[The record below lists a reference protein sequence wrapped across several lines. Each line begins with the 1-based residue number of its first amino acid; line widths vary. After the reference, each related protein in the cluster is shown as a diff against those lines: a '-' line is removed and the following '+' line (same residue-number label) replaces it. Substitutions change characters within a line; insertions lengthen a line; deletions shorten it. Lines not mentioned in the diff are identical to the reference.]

1 MALTPHSSSY
11 PTVCIANAIDTLRPI
26 IQRAPTAPE
35 KTRITKSLFPQ
46 QDQAVFWRPLDK
58 LIISEQP
65 IEGFQW
71 LGAFLGASHAQNIS
85 PKHPSGNLFRDVVL
99 DSALQA
105 AIVQWSG
112 AARCI
117 QLIVHTTTQELWPM
131 VQFLRQQLKLTVLLP
146 ESCSDQAFRDRLDS
160 KSGFRQF
167 ASDHGFS
174 VGRARIA
181 NGRCCATRAEAAI
194 AIADLLATDRP
205 AIAKPDRGEASVG
218 LNVFQPGTSGSIL
231 RDTLGANSYF
241 GDEPIVIEEY
251 IQGDELTFPS
261 VEYFVPME
269 SGQAPYLTYACSML
283 FSDMLELCGNF
294 VSPEHRH
301 TPWHEPLCNAGL
313 RLAQAMQDAGFV
325 GYFDIDAVA
334 LPNGD
339 SIMLDLNPRRT
350 GATHVHEF
358 ASATL
363 GAGYQR
369 THTVGAIDLY
379 GQRPVQFEEVLS
391 KLGSSIRSPL
401 TATAACMPCELTGL
415 QEGRISLMLWGP
427 TAESVLSLQQT
438 AQKALQPLG
447 FPLDGT

>member
-1 MALTPHSSSY
+1 MALTPHPSSY

-26 IQRAPTAPE
+26 IQRAPTASE
-35 KTRITKSLFPQ
+35 QARLIKSLFPQ

-58 LIISEQP
+58 LTISEQP
-65 IEGFQW
+65 IAGFPW

-112 AARCI
+112 AERCI
-117 QLIVHTTTQELWPM
+117 QLIVHTTTQDLWPM
-131 VQFLRQQLKLTVLLP
+131 VQFLRHQLKLTVMLP
-146 ESCSDQAFRDRLDS
+146 ESCSDQALRDRLDS

-181 NGRCCATRAEAAI
+181 KGQSCATRADAAI
-194 AIADLLATDRP
+194 AIADLLATGRP
-205 AIAKPDRGEASVG
+205 VIAKPDRGEASVG
-218 LNVFQPGTSGSIL
+218 LNVFQPDASGSIL
-231 RDTLGANSYF
+231 RDTLGANSFF

-251 IQGDELTFPS
+251 IQGEELIFPS
-261 VEYFVPME
+261 VEYFVPKK
-269 SGQAPYLTYACSML
+269 SDQAPYLTYACSML
-283 FSDMLELCGNF
+283 FSDMMELCGNF
-294 VSPEHRH
+294 VSPEHSH
-301 TPWHEPLCNAGL
+301 APWYEPLCNAGL
-313 RLAQAMQDAGFV
+313 GLAQAMQDTGYV

-401 TATAACMPCELTGL
+401 TATEGCIPCELTGL

-427 TAESVLSLQQT
+427 TAESVLSLKQT
-438 AQKALQPLG
+438 ALAALQQLG